1 MCIKKKKIIQVNG
14 EKNEATKD
22 DVPSPIMMSG
32 TKVLTGEGKMVVI
45 VVGDLSCN
53 GKIRAALNQQEVSA
67 TPLQMKLEKI
77 AEDIGKFGLYSAIII
92 LIVLLVRFAIE
103 KGLSK

>member
-1 MCIKKKKIIQVNG
+1 
-14 EKNEATKD
+14 
-22 DVPSPIMMSG
+22 
-32 TKVLTGEGKMVVI
+32 MVVV

-53 GKIRAALNQQEVSA
+53 GKIRAALNQEEVSA

-103 KGLSK
+103 KGISK

>member
-1 MCIKKKKIIQVNG
+1 
-14 EKNEATKD
+14 
-22 DVPSPIMMSG
+22 
-32 TKVLTGEGKMVVI
+32 MVVI

-53 GKIRAALNQQEVSA
+53 GKIRAALNQEEVSA

-103 KGLSK
+103 KGISK

>member
-1 MCIKKKKIIQVNG
+1 MTGEAHHIKKNTVPVCIKKKKIIEVNG

-53 GKIRAALNQQEVSA
+53 GKIRAALNQEEVSA

-77 AEDIGKFGLYSAIII
+77 A
-92 LIVLLVRFAIE
+92 
-103 KGLSK
+103 